1 MSTKKINNLNEVKE
15 LFNNY
20 IKPTVIGNSEN
31 PSLELTPEFAT
42 FKAKNLIRVCQMAL
56 TGINESWSSL
66 KVSELNQNAKADL
79 YDIAETLEIASN
91 LLPIVEME
99 FIERLQT
106 DLMD

>member
-20 IKPTVIGNSEN
+20 IKPTVIGKKESNH
-31 PSLELTPEFAT
+31 LELTPEFAT
-42 FKAKNLIRVCQMAL
+42 FKAHNLIRVCQMAL

-66 KVSELNQNAKADL
+66 KVSELNTNAKADL

-91 LLPIVEME
+91 LLPTVEME

>member
-15 LFNNY
+15 LFANY

-31 PSLELTPEFAT
+31 PALKLTPEIAT
-42 FKAKNLIRVCQMAL
+42 FKANNLIRVCQMAL
-56 TGINESWSSL
+56 TGINESWSNL
-66 KVSELNQNAKADL
+66 KVSELNQHAKADL
-79 YDIAETLEIASN
+79 YDIAETLEIASE

-99 FIERLQT
+99 FIDRLQK